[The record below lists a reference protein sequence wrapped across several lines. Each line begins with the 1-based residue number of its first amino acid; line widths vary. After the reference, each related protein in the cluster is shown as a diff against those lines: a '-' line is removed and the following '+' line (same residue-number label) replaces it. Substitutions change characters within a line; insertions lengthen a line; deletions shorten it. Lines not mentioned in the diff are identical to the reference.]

1 MSTERSGALEA
12 GAMNPANSLN
22 KDLIKKAASAIGAD
36 AEPCP
41 IPQPFLE
48 YIKDA
53 EDVKKIPMSLLP
65 TLAHEV
71 RQKIHEAVS
80 TTGGHLASNL
90 GVVELTIALHRLYDF
105 RKDHLVFDV
114 GHQVYTH
121 KLLTGRAKLFHTLR
135 QQGGLSGYPHP
146 RESEYDLFHT
156 AHAGCSVSTI
166 VGLAEAD
173 KKSNRDARSVAVV
186 GDGALTS
193 GMVFEALNH
202 AGQVGS
208 DVLVILNDNG
218 CSISPTTGALSAT
231 CSDIRVTHFFRE
243 FRDRGKEFLEK
254 IPYLGKDASK
264 LAGNVM
270 DAASRLT
277 HQPGSIFMDL
287 GFRYFGP
294 MDGHDLIALENWLRE
309 MRTIGGPK
317 LLHVVTHKGYGL
329 PWAAHDPVT
338 WHGARP
344 YEVTGR
350 TATFKKSNLPAPP
363 AYTKIV
369 SDAII
374 EVAKENPK
382 VVAITAAM
390 PDGTGL
396 INFQKQFPDRY
407 YDVGICEQHAVCFAA
422 ALAKGGL
429 RPVTCI
435 YSSFLQRAVDQVM
448 HDISLQEGL
457 PVLLCIDRAGVVGDD
472 GPTHNGVFDIAYL
485 RCFPHLV
492 LAAPKDGVEA
502 AAMVRWAIAQN
513 HPVALRYP
521 RDMAPAEPLS
531 PELRPIELGKGE
543 ILRQGEGI
551 ALLGYG
557 ATVEEMVKA
566 ADLLDQ
572 EHGKRVTVANAR
584 FCKPLDGTLID
595 QLFNNHDRV
604 ITAEDHQ
611 LQNGFGSAVLEEAS
625 NRGLDTRK
633 LRRLGIP
640 DRYVEHG
647 TRSWQLANIG
657 IDAAGIVAA
666 ALK

>member
-1 MSTERSGALEA
+1 MSTECSGALEA

-22 KDLIKKAASAIGAD
+22 KDLIKKAAGAIGAE

-48 YIKDA
+48 HIKDA
-53 EDVKKIPMSLLP
+53 EDVKKIPPSLLP

-71 RQKIHEAVS
+71 RQMIHEAVS
-80 TTGGHLASNL
+80 KTGGHLASNL
-90 GVVELTIALHRLYDF
+90 GVVELTIALHRAYDF
-105 RKDHLVFDV
+105 RKDRLVLDV

-121 KLLTGRAKLFHTLR
+121 KLLTGRAKLFPTLR

-173 KKSNRDARSVAVV
+173 KKSGSHARCVAVL

-193 GMVFEALNH
+193 GMVFEGLNH
-202 AGQVGS
+202 AGQIGS
-208 DVLVILNDNG
+208 DLLVILNDNG

-231 CSDIRVTHFFRE
+231 CSDIRATHFFRQ

-254 IPYLGKDASK
+254 IPYLGKDASR
-264 LAGNVM
+264 LAGNVL

-277 HQPGSIFMDL
+277 HQPGSIFIDL

-294 MDGHDLIALENWLRE
+294 TDGHDLVSLEKWLKE

-329 PWAAHDPVT
+329 PWAAHDPVK

-350 TATFKKSNLPAPP
+350 TAAFTKSELPAPP

-369 SDAII
+369 SDALI

-407 YDVGICEQHAVCFAA
+407 YDVGICEQHAICFAA

-429 RPVTCI
+429 RPVACI
-435 YSSFLQRAVDQVM
+435 YSSFLQRAVNQIM

-457 PVLLCIDRAGVVGDD
+457 PVVICIDRAGVVGDD

-485 RCFPHLV
+485 RSFPHLV

-502 AAMVRWAIAQN
+502 VAMVRWAFTQN
-513 HPVALRYP
+513 QPVALRYP
-521 RDMAPAEPLS
+521 RDMAPTEPLS
-531 PELRPIELGKGE
+531 PECRPIELGKGE
-543 ILRQGEGI
+543 ILRQGEGL

-557 ATVEEMVKA
+557 ATVIEMVKA
-566 ADLLDQ
+566 ADLLEK

-584 FCKPLDGTLID
+584 FCKPIDGALLD
-595 QLFNNHDRV
+595 QLFNGHDRV

-611 LQNGFGSAVLEEAS
+611 LQNGFGSAVLEEAC
-625 NRGLDTRK
+625 NRGLDARK
-633 LRRLGIP
+633 LRRLGIS
-640 DRYVEHG
+640 DRYIEHG
-647 TRSWQLANIG
+647 PRSWQLADIG